1 MFCSFKNIQSNQLT
15 FKFINMKKLF
25 FIPFLMSIFMLG
37 VTSCSSDDDASN
49 NPSINQVVTN
59 VTSGTW
65 RVTLFSEGG
74 VNHTSDFAGYNFT
87 FAANNVITAENDNS
101 TVIGTWITGTDDSTL
116 KMILSFDVF
125 AGPFEE
131 ISEDWRILSSTSTKL
146 ELRHVSGGDS
156 SIDLLTFQK
165 N

>member
-1 MFCSFKNIQSNQLT
+1 
-15 FKFINMKKLF
+15 
-25 FIPFLMSIFMLG
+25 MLS
-37 VTSCSSDDDASN
+37 VVACSSDDDASN
-49 NPSINQVVTN
+49 NPSISQVVTN
-59 VTSGTW
+59 VSSGTW

-74 VNHTSDFAGYNFT
+74 VNQTSDFAGYNFT
-87 FAANNVITAENDNS
+87 FAANNVVTAENGSS
-101 TVIGTWITGTDDSTL
+101 TVLGTWITGTDDSTL
-116 KMILSFDVF
+116 KMILSFDVL

-146 ELRHVSGGDS
+146 ELRHVSGGDG

>member
-1 MFCSFKNIQSNQLT
+1 
-15 FKFINMKKLF
+15 MKKLF

-37 VTSCSSDDDASN
+37 MTSCSSDDDASN
-49 NPSINQVVTN
+49 NPSINQVNAN
-59 VTSGTW
+59 VSSGTW
-65 RVTLFSEGG
+65 RVSLFSEDG

-87 FAANNVITAENDNS
+87 FAANNVITAENGS
-101 TVIGTWITGTDDSTL
+101 TVLGTWITGTDDSTS

-146 ELRHVSGGDS
+146 ELRHVSGGDG

>member
-25 FIPFLMSIFMLG
+25 FIPFLMSIFTFGM
-37 VTSCSSDDDASN
+37 TSCSSDDDASN
-49 NPSINQVVTN
+49 NPSINQVNAN
-59 VTSGTW
+59 VSSGTW
-65 RVTLFSEGG
+65 RVILFSEDG
-74 VNHTSDFAGYNFT
+74 VNHTSDFAGYNFL
-87 FAANNVITAENDNS
+87 FASNNLMSAENES
-101 TVIGTWITGTDDSTL
+101 TTVEGTWITGTDDSNP

-146 ELRHVSGGDS
+146 ELRHVSGGDG